1 MSILWLQK
9 HLISVSR
16 EPLGHWET
24 HWTVRA
30 MAKAIDIAASSVVK
44 IWHNYG
50 LPPDRWRSLKL
61 YNDKAFAEKLH
72 DVVGLYVSPQGRE
85 F

>member
-1 MSILWLQK
+1 
-9 HLISVSR
+9 
-16 EPLGHWET
+16 
-24 HWTVRA
+24 